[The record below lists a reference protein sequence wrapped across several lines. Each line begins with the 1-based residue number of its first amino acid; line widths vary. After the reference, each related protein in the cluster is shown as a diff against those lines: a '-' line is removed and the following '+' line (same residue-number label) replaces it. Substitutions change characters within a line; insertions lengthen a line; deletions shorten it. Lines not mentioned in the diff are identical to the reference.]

1 MNHTINNIIPK
12 LKQFAQK
19 IEFKNAIVGKIWVF
33 PEQGSTIH
41 DYEFTSD
48 GKLYMSVNGNIQIG
62 KWEIL
67 PTGRIV
73 IDRVVDKIMLNFDF
87 ALDGIVV
94 MKKTSNSAIPF
105 LLYNKEVIPDG
116 NILAYLES
124 KYEDLQSRGA
134 LGGDITGQTELE
146 FSDNVFLFICVLL
159 IVLAFVLMMNSKAN
173 QY

>member
-1 MNHTINNIIPK
+1 MSHTINNIIPK
-12 LKQFAQK
+12 LKQFANK

-33 PEQGSTIH
+33 PEEGSKIH

-48 GKLYMSVNGNIQIG
+48 GKLYMSVNGNIQVG

-94 MKKTSNSAIPF
+94 MKKTGNNEMPF
-105 LLYNKEVIPDG
+105 LLYNKELIPDG
-116 NILAYLES
+116 NVLTYINSKYISPQSIGSRGDGINHDDPALNSKDLQFLYLVFFILLILA
-124 KYEDLQSRGA
+124 
-134 LGGDITGQTELE
+134 
-146 FSDNVFLFICVLL
+146 
-159 IVLAFVLMMNSKAN
+159 IVLYNK
-173 QY
+173 